1 MDPPKAAGLRREES
15 EIVREESE
23 IVVPDLKLNE
33 ERDKQE
39 QAVAEA
45 GGPAEA
51 PRARG
56 RGPASGLARA
66 GAAAARVP
74 AALWR
79 RHRLFTILALLSLL
93 PRILATRAFRPALLT
108 ADSFLYMKEAATST
122 LGVIRPSGYSFFLR
136 ALEPFRS
143 LLLVTTLQH
152 LMGIAIAA
160 IVYGLLRYYG
170 LPAWGATLAAAPT
183 LFDTREIALESY
195 ILPDTLYCLVIIIA
209 VALLLRKGTP
219 RLWQCA
225 LAGLLLAYA
234 SLLRGN
240 GIVLVIVAL
249 AFMLIRRV
257 GWRAFLAA
265 AAASVVP
272 LAGYATAYH
281 ASHGQF
287 NLTSSDGI
295 FLWSRTTSFA
305 NCAIIKPPPQLQ
317 PLCPDRE
324 ASARRPPTPPWS
336 VPALLNEPTAAD
348 YLWASD
354 VWWRHDAHPGIN
366 AYNDKLGERFAIDAI
381 KAQPLDYLRVA
392 ARDVAL
398 VFLTTDRPQEHETMT
413 FTTAPHI
420 AKLPSYYV
428 SDLREYAHTTENT
441 HPVQPYAYFL
451 LLYQQPV
458 YFPGLVFLFVVIAGL
473 VGVIRR
479 WRRWGGPQ
487 MLPWALATVSIAA
500 PALLTQSL
508 YRYTIVAIPL
518 ACLAAGLAF
527 ARQEPRPALAPAGA
541 TAAPGESPPGP
552 AAPPAATPAPPQA
565 QPPGTPPPQATAPW
579 PPATAPAPSAT
590 LPGPPPSP
598 SAAAPWPSATLPG
611 PPPSPS
617 ATAPWP
623 PATAPGP
630 APGETRA
637 ADESQPGLPGGS
649 GQPPS

>member
-1 MDPPKAAGLRREES
+1 
-15 EIVREESE
+15 
-23 IVVPDLKLNE
+23 VPDLKLNE
-33 ERDKQE
+33 DRDKHE
-39 QAVAEA
+39 QAAAGAAEA
-45 GGPAEA
+45 GGAARA
-51 PRARG
+51 PRAPRAPG
-56 RGPASGLARA
+56 RGAGRALARA
-66 GAAAARVP
+66 GAATAAVP

-79 RHRLFTILALLSLL
+79 RHRLFTILAVASLL

-108 ADSFLYMKEAATST
+108 ADSFLYMKEAATAT

-225 LAGLLLAYA
+225 LAGLLFAYA
-234 SLLRGN
+234 AILRGN
-240 GIVLVIVAL
+240 GIALVIVAL

-265 AAASVVP
+265 AAASVIP
-272 LAGYATAYH
+272 LAGYAAAYH
-281 ASHGQF
+281 AAYGQF

-305 NCAIIKPPPQLQ
+305 NCAIIKPPRQLQ

-324 ASARRPPTPPWS
+324 ASARRPPTPAWS

-398 VFLTTDRPQEHETMT
+398 VFLTTDRPQEHATMT

-428 SDLREYAHTTENT
+428 NDLREYAHTTQNT

-458 YFPGLVFLFVVIAGL
+458 YFPGFAFFLVVIAGL
-473 VGVIRR
+473 AGVIRR

-487 MLPWALATVSIAA
+487 ALPWVLAAVSIVL

-527 ARQEPRPALAPAGA
+527 ARPEPRTALAPAGA
-541 TAAPGESPPGP
+541 AAAPGESPPAP
-552 AAPPAATPAPPQA
+552 AAAAPPAPPAQAPDSPAPRAAAPPPAAAPPTQALAPPAPPA
-565 QPPGTPPPQATAPW
+565 QYAA
-579 PPATAPAPSAT
+579 PPAPPAAPAP
-590 LPGPPPSP
+590 
-598 SAAAPWPSATLPG
+598 
-611 PPPSPS
+611 
-617 ATAPWP
+617 
-623 PATAPGP
+623 
-630 APGETRA
+630 
-637 ADESQPGLPGGS
+637 
-649 GQPPS
+649 